1 MGVLDLFPTLPFTM
15 TLHFT
20 RKQTMTTQNQPLTKT
35 VMKFRAIVISNGGWS
50 PLKDQSLSIISD
62 ADYAL
67 SERNAIDIGDV
78 VPMVELQLSDM
89 TMPHHTNSDEEQI

>member
-1 MGVLDLFPTLPFTM
+1 
-15 TLHFT
+15 
-20 RKQTMTTQNQPLTKT
+20 MTTQNQPLTKT

-50 PLKDQSLSIISD
+50 PIKDQSLAIISD

-67 SERNAIDIGDV
+67 LERNAIDIGDV

-89 TMPHHTNSDEEQI
+89 TMPHHTNSDEQQI

>member
-1 MGVLDLFPTLPFTM
+1 
-15 TLHFT
+15 
-20 RKQTMTTQNQPLTKT
+20 MTTQGQATTKT

-50 PLKDQSLSIISD
+50 PISDQSLAIISD

-67 SERNAIDIGDV
+67 LERNAIDIGDV

-89 TMPHHTNSDEEQI
+89 TMPHQSNSDEQEI